1 MDKHLIKLKSFNK
14 DEFVMHEYGHFI
26 DNVLGLQLYNENI
39 YASSRGS
46 FKKEL
51 DKLIKDHSNADLSYS
66 KSLFIRDMINI
77 ITVSKIMPTG
87 RPKDYWEWNDYNL
100 YAEAFANIYAFET
113 TGMYEELQWV
123 EKNMPNVLKEYYKLL
138 R

>member
-1 MDKHLIKLKSFNK
+1 
-14 DEFVMHEYGHFI
+14 
-26 DNVLGLQLYNENI
+26 
-39 YASSRGS
+39 
-46 FKKEL
+46 
-51 DKLIKDHSNADLSYS
+51 
-66 KSLFIRDMINI
+66 MINI